1 MAENK
6 NRYKFDSVDLILYL
20 WNKRIPLLILTG
32 IAAVVSIIVSLTID
46 EKYKSEVI
54 LFPAASGSVSQDL
67 LSSSYSEKS
76 ILKLGEDEEVE
87 QLLQIL
93 NSDDIRD
100 RIIEE
105 YDLMNHYEIDSRYP
119 MTTLYKTYSENINF
133 VPTKFMSVKI
143 SVMDEDPHIAAKIA
157 NKISDLTDTIFY
169 EMQVIKA
176 TEAVKLVEKEYNAF
190 QDEIESIED
199 SLTIIRSYGVV
210 NYNAQAE
217 RYVEAYGNALIEKN
231 FDAARKLDEKLKI
244 LAKFGGTY
252 NSLRMRQDVL
262 QKQIGILKVKYS
274 EAVLDATQK
283 LSKKYVVNKA
293 TVAEKKSYPIRWLIV
308 VVSTFSA
315 FILSLI
321 FIVIN
326 DAVQKR
332 VNEIKK
338 KL

>member
-1 MAENK
+1 MIENK
-6 NRYKFDSVDLILYL
+6 NQYKFDSVDLILYL
-20 WNKRIPLLILTG
+20 WNKKIPLLILTG

-46 EKYKSEVI
+46 EKFKSEVI

-93 NSDDIRD
+93 NSDNIRD
-100 RIIEE
+100 RIIDQF
-105 YDLMNHYEIDSRYP
+105 DLMNHYEIDSRYP
-119 MTTLYKTYSENINF
+119 MTDLYKTYSENISF

-143 SVMDEDPHIAAKIA
+143 LVMDRIPQVAADIA
-157 NKISDLTDTIFY
+157 NKISDLTDTVFY
-169 EMQVIKA
+169 EMQITKA
-176 TEAVKLVEKEYNAF
+176 KEAFKLVKKEYNVF
-190 QDEIESIED
+190 QHEIESIED
-199 SLTIIRSYGVV
+199 SLAIIRNHGIVY
-210 NYNAQAE
+210 YNAQAE
-217 RYVEAYGNALIEKN
+217 RYVEAYGKALIENN
-231 FDAARKLDEKLKI
+231 FDAASKLDEKLKM
-244 LAKFGGTY
+244 LAKYGGKY
-252 NSLRMRQDVL
+252 NSLKMRQDVL

-274 EAVLDATQK
+274 EAELDVNQK

-321 FIVIN
+321 FVVIN
-326 DAVQKR
+326 DAVKKR
-332 VNEIKK
+332 VTEIKE